1 MTCLYFIFYL
11 RSVLACPVSTAFP
24 GVFFFLKS
32 VLACLLKSVLAC
44 PASTSIPGV
53 LKDSE
58 RSYTMIQCSWIY

>member
-32 VLACLLKSVLAC
+32 VLAC